1 MSEQL
6 SQQNDVTSDALGDI
20 LGKILISQTQGSEK
34 VTPTEST
41 PLSAGGANTSSSV
54 GDIFSSLLA
63 KPDLLVKLPSI
74 ISAAKPIIDMLSQ
87 QQQKKNTTSYPSSD
101 SISKNVSA
109 NVEESKPAPLYTRG
123 REAECRNALLCA
135 MKPYL
140 SSDRQ
145 KTVDYIVKLSRLG
158 DILKTL

>member
-87 QQQKKNTTSYPSSD
+87 QQPKKNTTSYPSSD

-109 NVEESKPAPLYTRG
+109 DVEES
-123 REAECRNALLCA
+123 
-135 MKPYL
+135 
-140 SSDRQ
+140 
-145 KTVDYIVKLSRLG
+145 
-158 DILKTL
+158 